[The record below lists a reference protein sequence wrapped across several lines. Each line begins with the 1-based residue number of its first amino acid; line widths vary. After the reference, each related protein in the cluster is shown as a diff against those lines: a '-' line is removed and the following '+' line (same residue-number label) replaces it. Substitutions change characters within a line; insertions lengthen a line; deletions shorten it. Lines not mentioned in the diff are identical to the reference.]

1 MEKDGDSFLDWD
13 WDLVAEEELRAIE
26 AVYYSS
32 AKKRR
37 ISSDLDADDPAPLHS
52 RPSGRRLP
60 DWGRADATE
69 SQCHGG
75 HGGGVATAIAD
86 RPPSSCPTNGAWR
99 VSPLRCPGNFK
110 VRYPTM
116 AYRGSIIYCRTAPE
130 VEQASMELLNKIRSM
145 KQCMDH
151 VSLGFDIEW
160 RPVFKRG
167 EAPRKAA
174 VMQICLENARCYV
187 MHIIHSG
194 IPPGLKC
201 LLEDTVS
208 VKVGVCI
215 ANDAWKMTNDYNVCV
230 EPLEDLSSLANLK
243 LGGVPKRWS
252 LASLTEMITC
262 KQLEKPKKIRMGNW
276 EADVLS
282 KEQLQYAATDAFVS
296 WHLYQQILK
305 GFPDAK
311 YETKNVEKVKKN

>member
-26 AVYYSS
+26 GVYYSS

-145 KQCMDH
+145 KQC
-151 VSLGFDIEW
+151 
-160 RPVFKRG
+160 

>member
-13 WDLVAEEELRAIE
+13 WDFVAEEELRAIE
-26 AVYYSS
+26 GVYYSS

-75 HGGGVATAIAD
+75 HSGGVATAIAD

-99 VSPLRCPGNFK
+99 VSPLRCP
-110 VRYPTM
+110 
-116 AYRGSIIYCRTAPE
+116 
-130 VEQASMELLNKIRSM
+130 
-145 KQCMDH
+145 
-151 VSLGFDIEW
+151 
-160 RPVFKRG
+160 G